1 MKRSDRRSSWLAG
14 CPEILLRN
22 YFAHKLIALGL
33 PSSLLPACLEAV
45 MATECIKN
53 CCRGCLYANKEKH
66 NASLE
71 KQSTVT
77 DKYTSKVVEKPPLSS
92 VSMKKQVGCSEDY
105 LLSKFPPGGKE
116 IPFVVPQFKLAYIQP
131 RNLSNPHLGGLQG
144 SVVTSFSDRKAE
156 LSNIYHQR
164 PPADVVYNPLYM
176 QLPPLSPD
184 FSQDHTEKMVNK
196 RLYGSVCDLR
206 SSTLP
211 CSSSLSHSMF
221 DLTSPPHRFLQCKD
235 LNWSSTCE
243 EHPQISIKG
252 ILTLHKPVQFR
263 CLAKEAS
270 NDIEF
275 METFVFAI
283 KLQLL
288 QTARLVFKLYVKYL
302 RFDSKELSVDT
313 NFHSILQDTD
323 TITLSGDERDFGR
336 LNVKVCYNFSV
347 EQIWITILK
356 CKDLNWSSTC
366 EEHPQI
372 SIKGILTLHK
382 PVQFRCLAKE
392 ASNDIEFMET
402 FVFAIKL
409 QLLQTARLVF
419 KVQSLIPRR
428 KTIGECILPLRD
440 LSSQEVDYWL
450 MITPPSKALIV
461 MLSTEGLVDK
471 KKTRLLKS
479 TNSQVKWGETLMFP
493 VSQNEHGINFLI
505 KLYSR
510 SSVRRKHFLGQ
521 VWFSSDSNSAEAAD
535 QWRDTIANPEK
546 VVVKWHN
553 IIPA

>member
-1 MKRSDRRSSWLAG
+1 
-14 CPEILLRN
+14 
-22 YFAHKLIALGL
+22 
-33 PSSLLPACLEAV
+33 

-53 CCRGCLYANKEKH
+53 CCRGCLYINKEKH
-66 NASLE
+66 DASLE
-71 KQSTVT
+71 KQSAVA
-77 DKYTSKVVEKPPLSS
+77 DKYRSKVVEKPPLSS
-92 VSMKKQVGCSEDY
+92 VSMKRQVGCSEDY

-131 RNLSNPHLGGLQG
+131 RNLGNPHLGGLQG

-156 LSNIYHQR
+156 LSGIYHQR
-164 PPADVVYNPLYM
+164 PPPDVVYNPFYM

-184 FSQDHTEKMVNK
+184 FSRAHKEKMANR

-221 DLTSPPHRFLQCKD
+221 DLTSPPHRFLQRHD
-235 LNWSSTCE
+235 SPSSVPSST
-243 EHPQISIKG
+243 SS
-252 ILTLHKPVQFR
+252 R
-263 CLAKEAS
+263 
-270 NDIEF
+270 
-275 METFVFAI
+275 
-283 KLQLL
+283 
-288 QTARLVFKLYVKYL
+288 
-302 RFDSKELSVDT
+302 T
-313 NFHSILQDTD
+313 NSQD
-323 TITLSGDERDFGR
+323 TITLSGDEREFGR
-336 LNVKVCYNFSV
+336 LNVKVCYIFSV

-382 PVQFRCLAKE
+382 PVQFRCLPKE

-409 QLLQTARLVF
+409 QLLQTARLLF

-450 MITPPSKALIV
+450 MITPPSKSLVCSAELKIGTCFQAV
-461 MLSTEGLVDK
+461 NSRIQLQILEAQNLPSSSTPLSSNFFVKIEMLSTEGLVDK

-493 VSQNEHGINFLI
+493 LSQNEHGINFLI

-521 VWFSSDSNSAEAAD
+521 VWLSGDSNSAEAAD

>member
-1 MKRSDRRSSWLAG
+1 
-14 CPEILLRN
+14 
-22 YFAHKLIALGL
+22 
-33 PSSLLPACLEAV
+33 

-53 CCRGCLYANKEKH
+53 CCRGCLYTNKEKH
-66 NASLE
+66 DASLE
-71 KQSTVT
+71 KQSAVA
-77 DKYTSKVVEKPPLSS
+77 DQYRSKVVEKPPLSS
-92 VSMKKQVGCSEDY
+92 VSMKRQVGCSEDY

-131 RNLSNPHLGGLQG
+131 RNLGNPHLGGLQG

-156 LSNIYHQR
+156 LSGIYHQR
-164 PPADVVYNPLYM
+164 PPADVVYNPFYM
-176 QLPPLSPD
+176 QLPRLSPD
-184 FSQDHTEKMVNK
+184 FSRDHTEKIAK
-196 RLYGSVCDLR
+196 RRLYGSVCDLR

-221 DLTSPPHRFLQCKD
+221 DLTSPPHRFLQRYD
-235 LNWSSTCE
+235 SASSA
-243 EHPQISIKG
+243 PSSISSRNNSQG
-252 ILTLHKPVQFR
+252 
-263 CLAKEAS
+263 S
-270 NDIEF
+270 NRS
-275 METFVFAI
+275 
-283 KLQLL
+283 L
-288 QTARLVFKLYVKYL
+288 
-302 RFDSKELSVDT
+302 
-313 NFHSILQDTD
+313 D
-323 TITLSGDERDFGR
+323 TITLSGDEREFGR
-336 LNVKVCYNFSV
+336 LNVKVCYIFSV

-450 MITPPSKALIV
+450 MITPPSKALIE

-521 VWFSSDSNSAEAAD
+521 VWLSSDSNSAEAAD

-553 IIPA
+553 IIPV

>member
-1 MKRSDRRSSWLAG
+1 MVILSS
-14 CPEILLRN
+14 
-22 YFAHKLIALGL
+22 ALYSSPTLSSL
-33 PSSLLPACLEAV
+33 PSSLRPACLEAV

-66 NASLE
+66 DASLE

-92 VSMKKQVGCSEDY
+92 VSMKRQVGCSEDY

-164 PPADVVYNPLYM
+164 PPADVVYNPFYM

-184 FSQDHTEKMVNK
+184 FSQVHTEKMVNK

-221 DLTSPPHRFLQCKD
+221 DLTSPSHRFQRYD
-235 LNWSSTCE
+235 SASST
-243 EHPQISIKG
+243 PSSISSRKNS
-252 ILTLHKPVQFR
+252 Q
-263 CLAKEAS
+263 
-270 NDIEF
+270 
-275 METFVFAI
+275 
-283 KLQLL
+283 
-288 QTARLVFKLYVKYL
+288 
-302 RFDSKELSVDT
+302 
-313 NFHSILQDTD
+313 D
-323 TITLSGDERDFGR
+323 TITLSGDEREFGR
-336 LNVKVCYNFSV
+336 LNVKVCYIFSV
-347 EQIWITILK
+347 EQIWITVLK

-450 MITPPSKALIV
+450 MITPPSKALVCSAELKIGTCFQAVNSRIQLQILEAQNLPSSSTPLSSNFFVKIV

-521 VWFSSDSNSAEAAD
+521 VWLSSDSNSAEAAD